1 MKWIKTF
8 EELDP
13 KIYRRAGSSLSNMGK
28 YKRGSELSDYG
39 YKKEFGVYKMHFANT
54 NILIAKDVEFSSPSY
69 KITLATNTK
78 IREGGRT
85 VGAGQGGEV
94 KNSNINGL
102 YAPKIN
108 INQNDIEKMLEHW
121 FNGYTNEISF
131 TINFYFKAL
140 SNKTK
145 HKELQGYK
153 DVPMFSMDFII
164 AGDSQEY
171 KRELESDNPN
181 DPVSDAVDLWSEI
194 KQWEE
199 PQVRMWRPIGHYFGI
214 FADRKS
220 ANKFKREVYSKAIED
235 SQEIIFEIFSLLG
248 GDTEKL
254 EQFKS
259 QIEKIR
265 INRLYDDETDGYKNR
280 DFSEKWYTGY
290 SLIPG
295 TDWSDY

>member
-13 KIYRRAGSSLSNMGK
+13 KVYRRAGSSLSHMGK

-39 YKKEFGVYKMHFANT
+39 YKKEFGVYNMHFANT

-69 KITLATNTK
+69 KITLGSNK
-78 IREGGRT
+78 LISGNQVINNNFKGGY
-85 VGAGQGGEV
+85 
-94 KNSNINGL
+94 I
-102 YAPKIN
+102 PKPTE
-108 INQNDIEKMLEHW
+108 NDIEKMLDDW
-121 FNGYTNEISF
+121 FNGDRDNISF
-131 TINFYFKAL
+131 TINFYFKPL
-140 SNKTK
+140 STVVS

-153 DVPMFSMDFII
+153 DVPMFSMEFIV
-164 AGDSQEY
+164 AADSQEY
-171 KRELESDNPN
+171 KRLEEIEQLEMENP
-181 DPVSDAVDLWSEI
+181 DDTLSYAADLWNMI

-199 PQVRMWRPIGHYFGI
+199 PQVRMWRPIGYYFGI

-248 GDTEKL
+248 GDTKKL
-254 EQFKS
+254 EEFNN
-259 QIEKIR
+259 QIKNIR
-265 INRLYDDETDGYKNR
+265 INRLYDDETDGSSNR

>member
-13 KIYRRAGSSLSNMGK
+13 KVYRRAGSSLSGMGK

-39 YKKEFGVYKMHFANT
+39 YKKEFGVYNMHFANT
-54 NILIAKDVEFSSPSY
+54 NTLIVKDAEFSSPSY
-69 KITLATNTK
+69 KITLGSNTLSGK
-78 IREGGRT
+78 QVI
-85 VGAGQGGEV
+85 
-94 KNSNINGL
+94 NNNIKGY
-102 YAPKIN
+102 YAPKIT
-108 INQNDIEKMLEHW
+108 QNEIEEMLDDWFYGNREH
-121 FNGYTNEISF
+121 ISF

-140 SNKTK
+140 STAKNKYE
-145 HKELQGYK
+145 HESFERYK
-153 DVPMFSMDFII
+153 DVPMFSMEFSV
-164 AGDSQEY
+164 AANSQEY
-171 KRELESDNPN
+171 KRQLESDNPN
-181 DPVSDAVDLWSEI
+181 DPISDAPDLWNEI

-235 SQEIIFEIFSLLG
+235 SQEIIFEIFSQLG
-248 GDTEKL
+248 GDTKKL
-254 EQFKS
+254 EQFNKM
-259 QIEKIR
+259 IKNIR
-265 INRLYDDETDGYKNR
+265 INRLYDDETDGYKTNR

-295 TDWSDY
+295 TEWSDY